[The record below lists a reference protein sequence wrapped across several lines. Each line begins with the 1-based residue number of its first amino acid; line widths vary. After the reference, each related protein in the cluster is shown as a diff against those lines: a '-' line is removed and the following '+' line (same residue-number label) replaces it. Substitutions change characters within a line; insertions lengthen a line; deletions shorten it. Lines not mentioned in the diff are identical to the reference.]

1 MTRSI
6 KFVAAKVIVAQHSVE
21 LADVLEAA
29 GKPEGDG
36 DTQVDQALV
45 VGALDLV
52 PIDEQEDNRANQP
65 AQLTRLLKGQLADI
79 NRRAR
84 QMRDSGTFPKGT
96 MPDADRRPEKVGKTG
111 RIRFWVQGTEC
122 YMDNTEFAKALQSQ
136 ILFEAPKPSRREKQ
150 KLAEEL
156 KEVIF
161 ALYPNCALCGV
172 EIDDY
177 GPEEAMVNQM
187 INGGVLRESG
197 LRPRREKGEFQI
209 NIRRLDIFC
218 RFWDDAYS
226 DMVIELSVNPDLDV
240 DRYLMDKSQ
249 IVTAKIREKRPDVT
263 ELQVLVKLKTIHANL
278 RGLKAIGEQPE

>member
-6 KFVAAKVIVAQHSVE
+6 KVVAAKEIVAQHSVE
-21 LADVLEAA
+21 LSDVLEVA
-29 GKPEGDG
+29 GTPEGDG

-45 VGALDLV
+45 TDALDLV

-65 AQLTRLLKGQLADI
+65 AQPTRLIKSQLADI

-84 QMRDSGTFPKGT
+84 KMHESLTFPKGT
-96 MPDADRRPEKVGKTG
+96 MPDADRRPEKVGKG
-111 RIRFWVQGTEC
+111 RIRFWVQGNEC
-122 YMDNTEFAKALQSQ
+122 YMVNTEYAKALQNL
-136 ILFEAPKPSRREKQ
+136 IPFEAPKPSRQEKQ

-156 KEVIF
+156 KQVIF

-187 INGGVLRESG
+187 INGGVLSESG
-197 LRPRREKGEFQI
+197 LRPRRTKDEFQI

-226 DMVIELSVNPDLDV
+226 DMVIELSVDPDLDV
-240 DRYLMDKSQ
+240 DKYLMGKSQ
-249 IVTAKIREKRPDVT
+249 LVTDKICEKRPDVT
-263 ELQVLVKLKTIHANL
+263 EFQVLLKLKTIHANL